1 MHPLAHSVLIG
12 GAVMV
17 AIAASFALG
26 RGPVP
31 VHQLRDKPFNDA
43 LHKDIGTLAM
53 MSEQIETMNKPRL
66 VQTESIKPVERDPLM
81 MALSEPPAR
90 TDVRQTV
97 GATASARRPV
107 SGDICAKHNMRR
119 VYDGPR
125 WRCRK

>member
-1 MHPLAHSVLIG
+1 MHTISRSALIG
-12 GAVMV
+12 GVIMV
-17 AIAASFALG
+17 AIAASIALG

-31 VHQLRDKPFNDA
+31 THTFRDKPFQEDVWRE
-43 LHKDIGTLAM
+43 DIGTLAM
-53 MSEQIETMNKPRL
+53 TSARLEALNMPRL

-81 MALSEPPAR
+81 VALSTEPVVAVPKRKVA
-90 TDVRQTV
+90 
-97 GATASARRPV
+97 AI